1 MSVFVSLSEK
11 GLPFQMQ
18 TVDLGSGENHC
29 PAFSRKSLTRR
40 VPTLEHDQFCLSES
54 SAISE
59 YLDEAFPHAGRRL
72 YPEDP
77 RLRARTR
84 QIQAWLRSDLLPIR
98 QERSTEVV
106 FYGVRAPAL
115 STQAQ
120 AAVDKLYGAAE
131 LLIPENSPHLFGEW
145 SIADSDLALML
156 SRLLLNGDAM
166 PERLAAYARAQWSRP
181 SVQAWANMPRPAL

>member
-1 MSVFVSLSEK
+1 MATPSLCLHVDAQFASPYAMSVFVSLSEK

-131 LLIPENSPHLFGEW
+131 ASAVVSPLRSSLGEYAATGAVTPPHLQHLQ
-145 SIADSDLALML
+145 ADG
-156 SRLLLNGDAM
+156 R
-166 PERLAAYARAQWSRP
+166 
-181 SVQAWANMPRPAL
+181 